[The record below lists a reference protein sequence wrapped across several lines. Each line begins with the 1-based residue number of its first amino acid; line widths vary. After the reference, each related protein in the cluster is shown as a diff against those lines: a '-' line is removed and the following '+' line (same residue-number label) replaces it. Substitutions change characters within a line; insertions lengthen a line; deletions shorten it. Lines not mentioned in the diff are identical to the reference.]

1 MAKVHRFL
9 KDVDDTK
16 AKQFRAMMTDERAG
30 QHLMQLTLGD
40 TLLIPSTADAEQ
52 ILEELESRFEQKHR
66 AKAEA
71 AIAEAKSNADELIRQ
86 AERDREQQAQM
97 ARDSATGELV
107 LKGQLKD
114 ALDAVERERQESAAR
129 TKAIAHAAEKE
140 SAELRRQYLTE
151 KRIRLEEKR
160 SLLQECVDGAI
171 QSTKRRI
178 QVLAA
183 VAGVVLFVAS
193 VLGTEYA
200 TRLAPGLS
208 LAGAAATG
216 IIGGL
221 SFWRFP
227 DLVFGTHIVNLR
239 QRTYNDLVA
248 QYHLGQDLSNFE
260 VDWKKGSVS
269 IIDLPAESPD
279 PEGQSR

>member
-1 MAKVHRFL
+1 
-9 KDVDDTK
+9 
-16 AKQFRAMMTDERAG
+16 
-30 QHLMQLTLGD
+30 
-40 TLLIPSTADAEQ
+40 
-52 ILEELESRFEQKHR
+52 
-66 AKAEA
+66 
-71 AIAEAKSNADELIRQ
+71 
-86 AERDREQQAQM
+86 M

-114 ALDAVERERQESAAR
+114 DLDAVERERQESAAR

-160 SLLQECVDGAI
+160 SLLQESSTGPFDPLNVDSGARC
-171 QSTKRRI
+171 RRRSCL
-178 QVLAA
+178 VRSFGAPD
-183 VAGVVLFVAS
+183 
-193 VLGTEYA
+193 EYA

-239 QRTYNDLVA
+239 QRTYNDLVV
-248 QYHLGQDLSNFE
+248 QDHLGQDLSNFE